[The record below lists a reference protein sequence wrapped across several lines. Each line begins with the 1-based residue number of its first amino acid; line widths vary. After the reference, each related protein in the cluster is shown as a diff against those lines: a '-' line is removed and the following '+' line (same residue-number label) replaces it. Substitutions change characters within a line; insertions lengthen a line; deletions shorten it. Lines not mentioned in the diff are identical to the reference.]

1 MHQQADRVT
10 QDSFKTAW
18 AFIEEQVN
26 QQGKV
31 SERAVCDRITDYFES
46 QNMMTYSPPIVARAP
61 NNRLPH
67 YETGTGDDISIRAGD
82 LVMIDQWCKLKT
94 PGAIY
99 SDVTRMA
106 FVGDE
111 IPTEYAKVFAVVT
124 QARDAGIDLV
134 KQRFSKS
141 VPLYGWEIDRVV
153 RDLIEAAGY
162 GDAFLHR
169 TGHSLGEEVHG
180 NGAHLDDLE
189 MHEDRL
195 ILPETLFTI
204 EPGIYLEHFGVR
216 SEVDLFIDS
225 NNEVHVTGGIP
236 QQEIL
241 KLSVS

>member
-1 MHQQADRVT
+1 
-10 QDSFKTAW
+10 
-18 AFIEEQVN
+18 
-26 QQGKV
+26 
-31 SERAVCDRITDYFES
+31 
-46 QNMMTYSPPIVARAP
+46 
-61 NNRLPH
+61 
-67 YETGTGDDISIRAGD
+67 
-82 LVMIDQWCKLKT
+82 
-94 PGAIY
+94 
-99 SDVTRMA
+99 MA
-106 FVGDE
+106 FVGEE
-111 IPTEYAKVFAVVT
+111 IPHEYAKVFAVLT

-134 KQRFSKS
+134 KQRFSNS

-153 RDLIEAAGY
+153 RDVIEAAGY